1 MAESALTHTPPGLVA
16 QHFNT
21 DPAVVKRFCEQRPGF
36 LPMLVVSLNVR
47 FRGVSSTGRRNTT
60 RWSAP
65 AVVLEQFL
73 H

>member
-1 MAESALTHTPPGLVA
+1 MRREAADDFRRDEIRPSLESW
-16 QHFNT
+16 
-21 DPAVVKRFCEQRPGF
+21 DY
-36 LPMLVVSLNVR
+36 NVR
-47 FRGVSSTGRRNTT
+47 YGSQADILEGLRGVRFTPVSSTGRRNTT